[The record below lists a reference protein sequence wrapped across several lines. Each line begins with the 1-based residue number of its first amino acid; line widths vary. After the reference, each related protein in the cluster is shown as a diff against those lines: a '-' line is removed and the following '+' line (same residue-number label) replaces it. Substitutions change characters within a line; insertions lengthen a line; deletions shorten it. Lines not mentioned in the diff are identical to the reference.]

1 MPIKYERL
9 SRKQRITTGLASKA
23 IRGELHQRYGF
34 ARVVTDY
41 LTKYR
46 THVGPD
52 RSVVLDDLC
61 RSAAVHKT
69 VANMNL
75 TRLREAITRQQPRR
89 PTRPTRHGGQ
99 PIVSIGR

>member
-41 LTKYR
+41 LTEYR

-69 VANMNL
+69 VANMNF
-75 TRLREAITRQQPRR
+75 TRLRGGHHP
-89 PTRPTRHGGQ
+89 PTARGGQ
-99 PIVSIGR
+99 RGLRDMAHSRS